1 MGSCRCDEV
10 DVTAAKSS
18 DLAKTGTN
26 HNTAAIAGMA
36 AALIAA
42 GGVTALA
49 VRRHKTRHAA

>member
-1 MGSCRCDEV
+1 M
-10 DVTAAKSS
+10 TAAKSS